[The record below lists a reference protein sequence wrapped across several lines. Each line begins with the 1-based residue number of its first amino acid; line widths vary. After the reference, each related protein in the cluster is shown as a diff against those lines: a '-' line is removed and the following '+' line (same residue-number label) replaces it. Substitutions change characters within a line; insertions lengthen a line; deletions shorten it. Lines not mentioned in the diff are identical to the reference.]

1 MGPLA
6 PRAGTGEPYAA
17 QVGEL
22 WTGLAATLPHL
33 EALARDPGRLED
45 DERFENL
52 RRLQYALHRA
62 SEHAYGLAP
71 PAGTTPV
78 HGELAAA
85 LAAAR
90 DATGEVVEAV
100 ETGGAAAAEP
110 LVYEWR
116 GALFRVRLARMRLA
130 EPRREAAAAPAAES
144 RPTLVAPLAALALML
159 AGTSAFVA
167 GAALGLWPMWVAG
180 IVAVCATFLIYK
192 P

>member
-1 MGPLA
+1 
-6 PRAGTGEPYAA
+6 
-17 QVGEL
+17 VGEL
-22 WTGLAATLPHL
+22 WSELAGTLLQL
-33 EALARDPGRLED
+33 ETLAREPARL
-45 DERFENL
+45 DEEARFETL

-90 DATGEVVEAV
+90 DATGEIVEAV
-100 ETGGAAAAEP
+100 EEGGVLAAEP

-116 GALFRVRLARMRLA
+116 GALFRVRLARMRLVA
-130 EPRREAAAAPAAES
+130 VPAQQPAAPRRVSRRRAAAP
-144 RPTLVAPLAALALML
+144 LGALALLM
-159 AGTSAFVA
+159 AGTAAFVT
-167 GAALGLWPMWVAG
+167 GAALGLWPIWVAG
-180 IVAVCATFLIYK
+180 IVAVCGTFIAYK

>member
-1 MGPLA
+1 MA

-22 WTGLAATLPHL
+22 WSGLAGTLSRL
-33 EALARDPGRLED
+33 EALAAEPGGLD
-45 DERFENL
+45 DEDRFETL

-71 PAGTTPV
+71 PAGTEPV

-85 LAAAR
+85 LAGAR
-90 DATGEVVEAV
+90 DATGEIVEAI
-100 ETGGAAAAEP
+100 EDGGSEAAER

-116 GALFRVRLARMRLA
+116 GALFRVRLARLRL
-130 EPRREAAAAPAAES
+130 AAPA
-144 RPTLVAPLAALALML
+144 RILPTSEPDRRRTPKAPLIGLALVV
-159 AGTSAFVA
+159 AGVGTFVA
-167 GAALGLWPMWVAG
+167 GATLGAWPVW
-180 IVAVCATFLIYK
+180 IVGMLAVCSSFLTYK